1 MVWTLVEVD
10 VVVVVDAVMLTACD
24 SFGVGRKQI
33 SCILA
38 RSSAQHNQYL
48 LSIRLFYCNFHF
60 SHLLTFSLFLL
71 FVFVVHAAAWTER
84 GLDPLVSFASL
95 YRRALIVH
103 NTAPGFEHAP
113 LSVPPNHVYAGPIL
127 PRYQPDPLSVS
138 MQVCVCA

>member
-1 MVWTLVEVD
+1 MNVAESISLVY
-10 VVVVVDAVMLTACD
+10 LFHLSLPSLC
-24 SFGVGRKQI
+24 SFFQFRNP
-33 SCILA
+33 S
-38 RSSAQHNQYL
+38 
-48 LSIRLFYCNFHF
+48 LSFL
-60 SHLLTFSLFLL
+60 SHS
-71 FVFVVHAAAWTER
+71 AAWTER